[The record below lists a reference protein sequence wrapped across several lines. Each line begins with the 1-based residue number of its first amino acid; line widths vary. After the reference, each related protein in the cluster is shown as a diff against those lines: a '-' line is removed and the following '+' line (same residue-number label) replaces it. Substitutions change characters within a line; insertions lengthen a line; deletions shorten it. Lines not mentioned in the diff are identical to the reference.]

1 MPVNG
6 VFLPLITPM
15 IFILWILIIN
25 LQMLNRQVSHHN
37 IVMEPTLFLSQK
49 HGLTAVLS
57 HSLSDHIGGVHDV
70 FNQQP

>member
-25 LQMLNRQVSHHN
+25 LQMLNRQVFHHR
-37 IVMEPTLFLSQK
+37 IVMGPALFLSQK